1 MAKHHCIQ
9 GKIYIHSRQPS
20 ELSWGLQKPIESV
33 YFQCFIQNQLFSGNF
48 CAVHYQPAD
57 LIRAI
62 YIEKNQ
68 QQKIVG
74 LYNCTQQ
81 ILHLHPRRLMFSH
94 ISIPRFFRNFLQ
106 LTGFLLIFLLCIF
119 SIGAWLNSSF
129 HLLSVATDALYFTAI
144 LIGLILILCI
154 CTAPLLGLLYWSN
167 FHQTSVQLRA
177 LQCTNLEILPFPAS
191 VKNAGIFKVN
201 LNKNN

>member
-1 MAKHHCIQ
+1 MAKYHCIQ

-20 ELSWGLQKPIESV
+20 ELSWRLQKPIESIN
-33 YFQCFIQNQLFSGNF
+33 FQYFIQSQLFSGNF
-48 CAVHYQPAD
+48 CAVHCQPAD
-57 LIRAI
+57 QIRAI

-81 ILHLHPRRLMFSH
+81 ILHLHPRRLMFPH
-94 ISIPRFFRNFLQ
+94 ISMPRLFSNVLQ
-106 LTGFLLIFLLCIF
+106 LSGFLLIFLLCIF
-119 SIGAWLNSSF
+119 SLSSWLNSSF
-129 HLLSVATDALYFTAI
+129 HLLSVAADALYFTAI
-144 LIGLILILCI
+144 LVGLILILCI
-154 CTAPLLGLLYWSN
+154 CAAPLLGLLYWPN
-167 FHQTSVQLRA
+167 FRQTSVQLRA
-177 LQCTNLEILPFPAS
+177 LQCANLDIKPFHAS

>member
-1 MAKHHCIQ
+1 M
-9 GKIYIHSRQPS
+9 
-20 ELSWGLQKPIESV
+20 SWRLQKPIESIN
-33 YFQCFIQNQLFSGNF
+33 FQYFIQSQLFSGNF
-48 CAVHYQPAD
+48 CAVHCQPAD
-57 LIRAI
+57 QIRAI

-81 ILHLHPRRLMFSH
+81 ILHLHPRRLMFPH
-94 ISIPRFFRNFLQ
+94 ISMPRLFSNVLQ
-106 LTGFLLIFLLCIF
+106 LSGFLLIFLLCIF
-119 SIGAWLNSSF
+119 SLSSWFNSSF
-129 HLLSVATDALYFTAI
+129 HPLSVTTDALYFTAV
-144 LIGLILILCI
+144 LGLILILCI
-154 CTAPLLGLLYWSN
+154 CTVPLLGLLYWPN

-177 LQCTNLEILPFPAS
+177 LQCANLDIEPFPAS

>member
-1 MAKHHCIQ
+1 MAKYHFIQ
-9 GKIYIHSRQPS
+9 GKIYIHSIQPS
-20 ELSWGLQKPIESV
+20 KLSWGLHRPIESV
-33 YFQCFIQNQLFSGNF
+33 YFQCFIQSQLFSGNF
-48 CAVHYQPAD
+48 CAVHCQPAD
-57 LIRAI
+57 QIRAI

-94 ISIPRFFRNFLQ
+94 ISIPRLFSNFLQ
-106 LTGFLLIFLLCIF
+106 LSGFLLIFLLCIF

-129 HLLSVATDALYFTAI
+129 HLLSVAGDALYFTAI
-144 LIGLILILCI
+144 VISLILILCI
-154 CTAPLLGLLYWSN
+154 CAAPLLGILYWPN
-167 FHQTSVQLRA
+167 FRQTSVQLRA
-177 LQCTNLEILPFPAS
+177 LQCANLHIEPFPAS

-201 LNKNN
+201 LNKNK